1 MNKVQIKKSL
11 SVEVAS
17 AMIRSIEQN
26 CLDLFKDN
34 EFTKRFTALRD
45 YVENMYDVID
55 GYEITDFYMM
65 LEYSPEMS
73 LMPMP
78 VDAQSAVKTAT

>member
-55 GYEITDFYMM
+55 GYEMTDFYMM